1 VHALNQSLQVLLNGQ
16 REPKVTRFGVTL
28 APGDK
33 VIQRVNDYDK
43 DVFNGDIGKVCR
55 IDLEESTVI
64 VDYDGRAVNYE
75 FNELDEIALAYA
87 ASIHKAQ
94 GSEFPAVVIPL
105 TMQHYLLLERNLL
118 YTAVTRGKK
127 LVVVIAQ
134 AKALA
139 LAVRNQRSRRR
150 LTRLSAR
157 LRKLMS

>member
-1 VHALNQSLQVLLNGQ
+1 VS
-16 REPKVTRFGVTL
+16 
-28 APGDK
+28 
-33 VIQRVNDYDK
+33 
-43 DVFNGDIGKVCR
+43 
-55 IDLEESTVI
+55 
-64 VDYDGRAVNYE
+64 
-75 FNELDEIALAYA
+75 LDEIALAYA

-139 LAVRNQRSRRR
+139 LAVKNQRSRKR

-157 LRKLMS
+157 LRKLMGYPLIFLPREPPWILMPRFLMPSSKNWSPF